1 MAGLLSRMFPSLFG
15 DPAEEALARKMR
27 INSTLRR
34 FDMEVKKQDG
44 FIRQYLQQATV
55 AKRTG
60 DKGNYAQ
67 AKKMLAFSFAY
78 RKRAQHSLNSLRLFS
93 TMSDQMEAYKD
104 FCGAVNDISMSMG
117 NAISVKDVSN
127 AQMQLQKGMET
138 AKSTDALM
146 DQLLSA
152 FDSSSDELTAGEL
165 DNAGIKDADLD
176 KMIAEMSDSKDTL
189 TEDTITQLLNGMAN

>member
-1 MAGLLSRMFPSLFG
+1 MAGFLGKLFPALFG
-15 DPAEEALARKMR
+15 DPAEAALERKMR

-55 AKRTG
+55 ARRTG
-60 DKGNYAQ
+60 DKSNYAQ

-117 NAISVKDVSN
+117 NAISTKDVAS
-127 AQMQLQKGMET
+127 AQMQLQKGMEK

-152 FDSSSDELTAGEL
+152 FDASSDELTAGEL
-165 DNAGIKDADLD
+165 ENAGIKDADLD
-176 KMIAEMSDSKDTL
+176 KMIAEMSDKKDSL
-189 TEDTITQLLNGMAN
+189 TEDTISDLLNGATI

>member
-152 FDSSSDELTAGEL
+152 FDSSSDELTGGEL

>member
-1 MAGLLSRMFPSLFG
+1 MAGFLKKMFPSLFG

-60 DKGNYAQ
+60 DRPNYAQ

-93 TMSDQMEAYKD
+93 TMSDQMTAYKD

-117 NAISVKDVSN
+117 NAISMKDVAN

-152 FDSSSDELTAGEL
+152 FDTSSAELLPDELE
-165 DNAGIKDADLD
+165 NAGIKDEDLD
-176 KMIAEMSDSKDTL
+176 KMIAEMSEKKDTL
-189 TEDTITQLLNGMAN
+189 TEDTITELLNGTAN

>member
-1 MAGLLSRMFPSLFG
+1 MAGFLSKMFPALFG

-60 DKGNYAQ
+60 DRANYAQ

-93 TMSDQMEAYKD
+93 TMSDQMVAYKD
-104 FCGAVNDISMSMG
+104 FCEAVKDISMSMG
-117 NAISVKDVSN
+117 NAISTKDVAN

-146 DQLLSA
+146 DQLLA
-152 FDSSSDELTAGEL
+152 HFDAASDEVIPESL

-176 KMIAEMSDSKDTL
+176 RMIEEMSDKKDTL
-189 TEDTITQLLNGMAN
+189 TEDAITQLLNGTAS